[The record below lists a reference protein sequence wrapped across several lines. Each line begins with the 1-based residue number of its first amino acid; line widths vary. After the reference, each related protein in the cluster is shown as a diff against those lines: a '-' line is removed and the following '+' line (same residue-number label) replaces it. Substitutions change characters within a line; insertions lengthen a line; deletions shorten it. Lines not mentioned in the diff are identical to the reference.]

1 MKLTTEQKI
10 IVALLDSIFETNT
23 EITKEEILF
32 KFKRAYQNENEQDL
46 QEQAEQI
53 NNLLN
58 YSQYIKR
65 IESNSEQ
72 KTPAVEVMK
81 MLGIFE

>member
-1 MKLTTEQKI
+1 MKLTTEQKTI
-10 IVALLDSIFETNT
+10 IALLDSIFETNT

-32 KFKRAYQNENEQDL
+32 KFKRAYQNESEQDL

-53 NNLLN
+53 NSLLN

-72 KTPAVEVMK
+72 KKPAVEVMK
-81 MLGIFE
+81 MLGIFD

>member
-32 KFKRAYQNENEQDL
+32 KFKRAYQNENEQEL

-72 KTPAVEVMK
+72 KKPAVEVMK
-81 MLGIFE
+81 ILGIFE

>member
-32 KFKRAYQNENEQDL
+32 KFKRAYQNESEKDL
-46 QEQAEQI
+46 QEQAKQI

-72 KTPAVEVMK
+72 KKPAVEVMK

>member
-1 MKLTTEQKI
+1 MKLTTEQKTI
-10 IVALLDSIFETNT
+10 IALLDSIFETNT

-32 KFKRAYQNENEQDL
+32 KFKRAYQNESEQDL

-72 KTPAVEVMK
+72 KKPAVEVMK
-81 MLGIFE
+81 MLGIFD

>member
-1 MKLTTEQKI
+1 MKLTTEQKTI
-10 IVALLDSIFETNT
+10 IALLDSIFETNT

-32 KFKRAYQNENEQDL
+32 KFKRAYQNESEKEL
-46 QEQAEQI
+46 QEQTEQI
-53 NNLLN
+53 NSLLN

-72 KTPAVEVMK
+72 KKPAVEVMK

>member
-32 KFKRAYQNENEQDL
+32 KFKRAYQNENEQEL

-72 KTPAVEVMK
+72 KKPAVEVMK
-81 MLGIFE
+81 MLSIFE

>member
-32 KFKRAYQNENEQDL
+32 KFKRAYQNESEQDL

-72 KTPAVEVMK
+72 KKPAVEVMQ

>member
-32 KFKRAYQNENEQDL
+32 KFKRAYKNESEKDL
-46 QEQAEQI
+46 QEQAERI
-53 NNLLN
+53 INLLN

-72 KTPAVEVMK
+72 KKPAVEVMK

>member
-32 KFKRAYQNENEQDL
+32 KFKRAYQNESEQDL

-72 KTPAVEVMK
+72 KKPAVEVMK

>member
-32 KFKRAYQNENEQDL
+32 KFKRAYQNESEKEL

-72 KTPAVEVMK
+72 KKPAVEVMQ

>member
-32 KFKRAYQNENEQDL
+32 KFKRAYQNESEQDL

-72 KTPAVEVMK
+72 KKPAVEVMK
-81 MLGIFE
+81 MLGIFD